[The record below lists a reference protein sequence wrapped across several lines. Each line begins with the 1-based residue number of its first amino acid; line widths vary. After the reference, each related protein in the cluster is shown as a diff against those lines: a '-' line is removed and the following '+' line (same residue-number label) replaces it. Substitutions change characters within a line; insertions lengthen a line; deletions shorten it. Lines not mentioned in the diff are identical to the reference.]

1 MPARWAAAEGIS
13 NLNPDLQR
21 LVERQRTFLQA
32 LFERL
37 ALQALH
43 DQEVD
48 PRLAADS

>member
-1 MPARWAAAEGIS
+1 MDDPGAVGGVERIS

-37 ALQALH
+37 AL
-43 DQEVD
+43 
-48 PRLAADS
+48 PGTP